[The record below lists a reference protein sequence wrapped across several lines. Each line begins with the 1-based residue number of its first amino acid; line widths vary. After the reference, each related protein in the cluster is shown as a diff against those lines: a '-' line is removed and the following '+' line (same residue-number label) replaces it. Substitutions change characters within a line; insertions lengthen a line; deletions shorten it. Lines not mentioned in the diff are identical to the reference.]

1 MWIPKIAEYIKD
13 LMADLQSVYS
23 VVDYSYV
30 TIPTYTGG
38 QLAYLLCSK
47 NPVSI
52 IISYNIL
59 WLKFEKSYYTLYT
72 CNRWNA

>member
-1 MWIPKIAEYIKD
+1 MWIPMIADYMKD
-13 LMADLQSVYS
+13 LMAELKSLYP

-47 NPVSI
+47 NPVSFYKYKI
-52 IISYNIL
+52 DQLSFLN
-59 WLKFEKSYYTLYT
+59 
-72 CNRWNA
+72 N